1 MDHRVKKIYKRMLL
15 ENITKSMCINR
26 KAYVEFHLEWKTD
39 DGGGNALGEPIEYIQ
54 QEFTAIEKL

>member
-1 MDHRVKKIYKRMLL
+1 MLL
-15 ENITKSMCINR
+15 EDITKSMCINR